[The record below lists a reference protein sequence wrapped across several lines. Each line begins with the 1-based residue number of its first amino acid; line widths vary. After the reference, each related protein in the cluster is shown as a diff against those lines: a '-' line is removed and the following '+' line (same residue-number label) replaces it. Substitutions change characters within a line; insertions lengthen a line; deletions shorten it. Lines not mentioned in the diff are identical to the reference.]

1 VNPGLSAEAVAGLQR
16 GYRGKRMFDIIERIR
31 YLWAQLDAPPN
42 SPGADPTLEKF
53 PKDQK
58 HLEQILDYLPD
69 GIICHDRERRIIC
82 FNRAAEALTGYARE
96 EVVGR
101 DCHEAFGRPFCGKQC
116 SFCGEAPDTWTTI
129 SYPLNIVTKA
139 GEPKQV
145 QMAVVGMTDEA
156 GHLMGVLATV
166 RDITSLVGLK
176 FWTEEATGFAGIVGR
191 DPKMVQIYQQI
202 QKVADHDYPV
212 LITGETGTGKELVAA
227 AIHSESRRHRGPFV
241 PVNCGALPEGV
252 VESELFGHV
261 KGAFSGAVRDKKGR
275 FELAHQG
282 TIFLDE
288 VAELP
293 KNLQVKLLRVL
304 ENCTFM
310 RVGGEKPVTVDVR
323 VVSATNCDLKREVEK
338 QRFREDLYYRLN
350 VVPLKLPPLRE
361 RQADIPLL
369 LAHFLEQARG
379 RGQRALS
386 FSPAAMDLMRRY
398 PWPGNV
404 RELQNAVH
412 YVLAGCHGEVAGPDD
427 LPQEIRRRATPRGPA
442 PKLNGVAV
450 AAALKQCAGNKA
462 KAAKLL
468 GVGRATLYR
477 FLMSQETSL
486 SHLEN

>member
-1 VNPGLSAEAVAGLQR
+1 
-16 GYRGKRMFDIIERIR
+16 M
-31 YLWAQLDAPPN
+31 AQLTLPPN
-42 SPGADPTLEKF
+42 SPGADPSLEKF

-96 EVVGR
+96 EVLGR
-101 DCHEAFGRPFCGKQC
+101 DCHEAFGRPFCGNQC
-116 SFCGEAPDTWTTI
+116 SFCGQAPDTWTNI
-129 SYPLNIVTKA
+129 NYPLNIVTKT
-139 GEPKQV
+139 GEPKQI
-145 QMAVVGMTDEA
+145 QMAVVGMMDEA
-156 GHLMGVLATV
+156 GRLVGVLATV

-176 FWTEEATGFAGIVGR
+176 FWTEESTGFGGIVGR
-191 DPKMVQIYQQI
+191 DPKMVQIYRQI
-202 QKVADHDYPV
+202 QKVAEHDYPV

-227 AIHSESRRHRGPFV
+227 AIHSESRRQRGPFV

-275 FELAHQG
+275 FELAHGG

-288 VAELP
+288 VAELA
-293 KNLQVKLLRVL
+293 KTLQVKLLRVL
-304 ENCTFM
+304 ENYTFM
-310 RVGGEKPVTVDVR
+310 RVGGETPVTVDVR
-323 VVSATNCDLKREVEK
+323 VLSATNRDLKREVEK
-338 QRFREDLYYRLN
+338 QRFRQDLYYRLN

-369 LAHFLEQARG
+369 LAHFLEQARN

-386 FSPAAMDLMRRY
+386 FSPQAVDLMRRY

-412 YVLAGCHGEVAGPDD
+412 YALAGCHGEVAGPAD
-427 LPQEIRRRATPRGPA
+427 LPQEIRRSSTPRGPVS
-442 PKLNGVAV
+442 KLNFAVV
-450 AAALKQCAGNKA
+450 AAALKQCGGNKV

-477 FLMSQETSL
+477 FLVSHEASL
-486 SHLEN
+486 SHPEG

>member
-1 VNPGLSAEAVAGLQR
+1 MHS
-16 GYRGKRMFDIIERIR
+16 
-31 YLWAQLDAPPN
+31 PPN
-42 SPGADPTLEKF
+42 SPGADAIVENFL
-53 PKDQK
+53 KDPK

-69 GIICHDRERRIIC
+69 GIICHDLERRITC

-96 EVVGR
+96 EVLGR

-116 SFCGEAPDTWTTI
+116 SFCGEAPDTWTNLG
-129 SYPLNIVTKA
+129 YPLNIVTKT

-145 QMAVVGMTDEA
+145 QMAVVGMTDT
-156 GHLMGVLATV
+156 GGRLVGVLATMH
-166 RDITSLVGLK
+166 DITSLVGLK

-202 QKVADHDYPV
+202 QKVAEHDYPV

-275 FELAHQG
+275 FELAHGG

-304 ENCTFM
+304 ENYTFM
-310 RVGGEKPVTVDVR
+310 RVGGEKPVSVEVR
-323 VVSATNCDLKREVEK
+323 VLSATNRDLKREVEK

-350 VVPLKLPPLRE
+350 VVPLKLSALRE
-361 RQADIPLL
+361 RPADIPLL
-369 LAHFLEQARG
+369 LAHFLEQGRS
-379 RGQRALS
+379 RGQGVLR
-386 FSPAAMDLMRRY
+386 FSPAAVDLMLHY

-412 YVLAGCHGEVAGPDD
+412 YALAGCSGEVAGPAD
-427 LPQEIRRRATPRGPA
+427 LPQEIRRSSTPRGPA
-442 PKLNGVAV
+442 PKLNPAAV
-450 AAALKQCAGNKA
+450 AAALKQCGGNKV

-477 FLMSQETSL
+477 FLVSQEASL
-486 SHLEN
+486 SHQES

>member
-1 VNPGLSAEAVAGLQR
+1 MEN
-16 GYRGKRMFDIIERIR
+16 
-31 YLWAQLDAPPN
+31 
-42 SPGADPTLEKF
+42 F

-69 GIICHDRERRIIC
+69 GIICHDRERRILC

-96 EVVGR
+96 EVLGR
-101 DCHEAFGRPFCGKQC
+101 DCHEAFGAPFCGTQC
-116 SFCGEAPDTWTTI
+116 SFCGQAPDAWTNLT
-129 SYPLNIVTKA
+129 YPLNIVTKT

-145 QMAVVGMTDEA
+145 QMAVVGMTDDA
-156 GHLMGVLATV
+156 GRLTGVLATV
-166 RDITSLVGLK
+166 RDITSLAGLK
-176 FWTEEATGFAGIVGR
+176 FWTGESTGFAGIVGR
-191 DPKMVQIYQQI
+191 DPKMVEIYRQI
-202 QKVADHDYPV
+202 QKVAQHDYSV

-227 AIHSESRRHRGPFV
+227 AIHSEGRVSRGPFV

-275 FELAHQG
+275 FELAHGG

-293 KNLQVKLLRVL
+293 KTLQVKLLRVL

-310 RVGGEKPVTVDVR
+310 RVGGEKPVTVKVR
-323 VVSATNCDLKREVEK
+323 VLSATNRDLRREVEK

-361 RQADIPLL
+361 RQTDIPLL
-369 LAHFLEQARG
+369 LAHFLEQARN
-379 RGQRALS
+379 RGQRALN
-386 FSPAAMDLMRRY
+386 FSPAAVDLMLRY

-412 YVLAGCHGEVAGPDD
+412 YALAGCPGEVAGPAD
-427 LPQEIRRRATPRGPA
+427 LPQEIRRSSTPRGPV
-442 PKLNGVAV
+442 PKLNPTMV
-450 AAALKQCAGNKA
+450 AAALKECGGNKVQ
-462 KAAKLL
+462 AAKLL

-477 FLMSQETSL
+477 FLVSHETSL
-486 SHLEN
+486 SHPES

>member
-1 VNPGLSAEAVAGLQR
+1 
-16 GYRGKRMFDIIERIR
+16 
-31 YLWAQLDAPPN
+31 
-42 SPGADPTLEKF
+42 LEKF
-53 PKDQK
+53 PKDQQ
-58 HLEQILDYLPD
+58 HLAQILDYLPD
-69 GIICHDRERRIIC
+69 GIICHDLERRIIY
-82 FNRAAEALTGYARE
+82 FNKAAEALTGYARA
-96 EVVGR
+96 EVLGR
-101 DCHEAFGRPFCGKQC
+101 DCHETFGRPFCGNQC
-116 SFCGEAPDTWTTI
+116 SFCGQAPDTWTNL
-129 SYPLNIVTKA
+129 SYPLNIVAKT

-145 QMAVVGMTDEA
+145 RMAVVGMADEA
-156 GHLMGVLATV
+156 GRLVGVLATL

-176 FWTEEATGFAGIVGR
+176 FWTEESIGFAGIVGR
-191 DPKMVQIYQQI
+191 DPKMVQIYRQI
-202 QKVADHDYPV
+202 QQVAEHDYPV

-227 AIHSESRRHRGPFV
+227 AIHSEGRRSRGPFV

-275 FELAHQG
+275 FELAHGG

-304 ENCTFM
+304 EDCTFM

-323 VVSATNCDLKREVEK
+323 VLSATNRDLKRELEK
-338 QRFREDLYYRLN
+338 QRFRQDLYYRLN

-369 LAHFLEQARG
+369 LAHFLEQARS

-386 FSPAAMDLMRRY
+386 FSPAAVDLMMHY

-404 RELQNAVH
+404 REMQNAVH
-412 YVLAGCHGEVAGPDD
+412 FALAGCHGEVAGPED
-427 LPQEIRRRATPRGPA
+427 LPREIRRSSTPRGPA
-442 PKLNGVAV
+442 PKLDPAAV
-450 AAALKQCAGNKA
+450 AAALKQCGGNKVQ
-462 KAAKLL
+462 AAKLL

-477 FLMSQETSL
+477 FLVSQEASL
-486 SHLEN
+486 SHQEN

>member
-1 VNPGLSAEAVAGLQR
+1 
-16 GYRGKRMFDIIERIR
+16 M
-31 YLWAQLDAPPN
+31 
-42 SPGADPTLEKF
+42 PGADQILENF

-58 HLEQILDYLPD
+58 HLEQILDYLPE
-69 GIICHDRERRIIC
+69 GIICHDRERRILC

-96 EVVGR
+96 EVLGR
-101 DCHEAFGRPFCGKQC
+101 DCHEAFGRPFCGNQC
-116 SFCGEAPDTWTTI
+116 SFCGQAPDAWTNLN
-129 SYPLNIVTKA
+129 YPLNIVTKT

-145 QMAVVGMTDEA
+145 QMAVVGMTDDA
-156 GHLMGVLATV
+156 GRLVGVLATV

-176 FWTEEATGFAGIVGR
+176 FWTEESTGFAGLVGR
-191 DPKMVQIYQQI
+191 DPKMVQLYRQI
-202 QKVADHDYPV
+202 QKVAEHNYPV

-227 AIHSESRRHRGPFV
+227 AIHSESRVHRGPFV

-275 FELAHQG
+275 FELAHGG

-288 VAELP
+288 VAELA

-323 VVSATNCDLKREVEK
+323 VVSATNRDLKREVEK

-369 LAHFLEQARG
+369 LAHFLEQARN
-379 RGQRALS
+379 RGQRALN
-386 FSPAAMDLMRRY
+386 FSPAAVDLMWRY

-412 YVLAGCHGEVAGPDD
+412 YALAGCSGEVAGPED
-427 LPQEIRRRATPRGPA
+427 LPQEIRRSSTPRGPV
-442 PKLNGVAV
+442 PKLNPAAV
-450 AAALKQCAGNKA
+450 ATALKQCGGNKVQ
-462 KAAKLL
+462 AAKLL

-477 FLMSQETSL
+477 FLMSHETSL
-486 SHLEN
+486 SQPET

>member
-1 VNPGLSAEAVAGLQR
+1 MVQFSSLPT
-16 GYRGKRMFDIIERIR
+16 
-31 YLWAQLDAPPN
+31 
-42 SPGADPTLEKF
+42 SPGANQILETF
-53 PKDQK
+53 PKDQQ

-69 GIICHDRERRIIC
+69 GIICHDRERRIIY
-82 FNRAAEALTGYARE
+82 FNRAAEVLTGYARE
-96 EVVGR
+96 EVLGL
-101 DCHEAFGRPFCGKQC
+101 DCHEVFARPFCGNQC
-116 SFCGEAPDTWTTI
+116 SFCGQAPDTWTNLN
-129 SYPLNIVTKA
+129 YPLNIVTKT
-139 GEPKQV
+139 GEPKQIR
-145 QMAVVGMTDEA
+145 MAVVGMTDAA
-156 GHLMGVLATV
+156 GRLVGVLATL

-176 FWTEEATGFAGIVGR
+176 FWTEESIGFAGLVGR
-191 DPKMVQIYQQI
+191 NPKMVQIYRQI
-202 QKVADHDYPV
+202 QKVAEHDYPV

-275 FELAHQG
+275 FELAHGG

-304 ENCTFM
+304 EDCTFM

-323 VVSATNCDLKREVEK
+323 VLSATNRDLKREVEK
-338 QRFREDLYYRLN
+338 QRFRQDLYYRLN

-369 LAHFLEQARG
+369 LAHFLEQARR

-386 FSPAAMDLMRRY
+386 FSPAAVDLMMRY

-412 YVLAGCHGEVAGPDD
+412 FALAGCHGEVAGPED
-427 LPQEIRRRATPRGPA
+427 LPQEIRRSSTPRGPV
-442 PKLNGVAV
+442 PKLDFAAV
-450 AAALKQCAGNKA
+450 QAALTQCGGNKA

-477 FLMSQETSL
+477 FLASQEASL
-486 SHLEN
+486 SHQES

>member
-1 VNPGLSAEAVAGLQR
+1 L
-16 GYRGKRMFDIIERIR
+16 
-31 YLWAQLDAPPN
+31 AQLTLPPN
-42 SPGADPTLEKF
+42 LPGAHPILEKF

-82 FNRAAEALTGYARE
+82 FNRAAEALTGYGRE
-96 EVVGR
+96 EVLGR
-101 DCHEAFGRPFCGKQC
+101 DCHEAFGRPFCGNQC
-116 SFCGEAPDTWTTI
+116 SFCSQAPDTWTNI
-129 SYPLNIVTKA
+129 NYPLNIVTKT
-139 GEPKQV
+139 GEPKQI
-145 QMAVVGMTDEA
+145 QMAVLGMMDE
-156 GHLMGVLATV
+156 GGSLVGVLATV

-176 FWTEEATGFAGIVGR
+176 FWTEESTGFGGIVGR
-191 DPKMVQIYQQI
+191 DPKMVQIYRQI
-202 QKVADHDYPV
+202 QKVAEHDYPV

-227 AIHSESRRHRGPFV
+227 AIHSESRRQRGPFV

-275 FELAHQG
+275 FELAHGG

-288 VAELP
+288 VAELA
-293 KNLQVKLLRVL
+293 KSLQVKLLRVL
-304 ENCTFM
+304 ENYTFM
-310 RVGGEKPVTVDVR
+310 RVGGETPVTVDVR
-323 VVSATNCDLKREVEK
+323 VLSATNRDLKREVEK
-338 QRFREDLYYRLN
+338 QRLRSDLYYRLN

-369 LAHFLEQARG
+369 LAHFLEQARN
-379 RGQRALS
+379 RGQRAMS
-386 FSPAAMDLMRRY
+386 FSPQAVDLMLRY

-412 YVLAGCHGEVAGPDD
+412 YALAGCHGEVAGPAD
-427 LPQEIRRRATPRGPA
+427 LPQEIRRSSTPRGPA
-442 PKLNGVAV
+442 PKLNFAVV
-450 AAALKQCAGNKA
+450 AAALKQCGGNKV

-477 FLMSQETSL
+477 FLVSHEASL
-486 SHLEN
+486 SHPEG